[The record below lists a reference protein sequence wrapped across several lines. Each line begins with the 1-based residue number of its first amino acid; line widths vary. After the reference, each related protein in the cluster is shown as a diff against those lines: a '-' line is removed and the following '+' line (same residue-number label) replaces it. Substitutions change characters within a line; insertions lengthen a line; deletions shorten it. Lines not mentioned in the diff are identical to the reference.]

1 MEVWAQGPTPSQ
13 DTVALRGQV
22 LRLIVSACRW
32 YFDTAPVLS
41 HRVVPFLVGR
51 WPGISLDEASSR
63 IAILW
68 DV

>member
-1 MEVWAQGPTPSQ
+1 
-13 DTVALRGQV
+13 
-22 LRLIVSACRW
+22 
-32 YFDTAPVLS
+32 
-41 HRVVPFLVGR
+41 VVPFLVGR